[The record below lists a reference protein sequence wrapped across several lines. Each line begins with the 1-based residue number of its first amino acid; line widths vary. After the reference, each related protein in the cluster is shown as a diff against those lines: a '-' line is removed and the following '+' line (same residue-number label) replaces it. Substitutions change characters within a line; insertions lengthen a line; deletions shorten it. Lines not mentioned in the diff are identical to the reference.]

1 MISPI
6 FSESRKSRDYGRAI
20 EAYQRCQRI
29 SEELKDNRGRS
40 TDLYQIG
47 YCLHNKPEPEW
58 DEALKNYREALA
70 LRTAPEQAADRAST
84 LHVIGY
90 CLHNKPEPEWD
101 EALKNY
107 REALALRTA
116 PEQAADRAEHLTC
129 NRLLSAQQTRTR
141 VGRSPQ
147 ELSRGVGIAHRS
159 RAGG

>member
-1 MISPI
+1 MRTAP
-6 FSESRKSRDYGRAI
+6 EQAADRA
-20 EAYQRCQRI
+20 
-29 SEELKDNRGRS
+29 S
-40 TDLYQIG
+40 TLHVIG

-101 EALKNY
+101 EALKN
-107 REALALRTA
+107 T
-116 PEQAADRAEHLTC
+116 
-129 NRLLSAQQTRTR
+129 
-141 VGRSPQ
+141 
-147 ELSRGVGIAHRS
+147 RGVGIAHRS